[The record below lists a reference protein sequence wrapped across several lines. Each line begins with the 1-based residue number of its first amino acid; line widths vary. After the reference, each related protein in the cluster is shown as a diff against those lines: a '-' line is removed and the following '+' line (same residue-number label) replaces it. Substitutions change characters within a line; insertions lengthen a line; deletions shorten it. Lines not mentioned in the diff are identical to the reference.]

1 MTPIL
6 PTLLVLYQK
15 VRGKHL
21 SAGEAERRDPLFNH
35 QEELEAKKLEDGDH
49 KMENGNGL
57 LRH

>member
-15 VRGKHL
+15 VRGKRL
-21 SAGEAERRDPLFNH
+21 SEGESERRDPLFNNV
-35 QEELEAKKLEDGDH
+35 EELEAKKCEDGDH
-49 KMENGNGL
+49 RMENGNGL